1 MKRFLVSLLIFLL
14 VSSAAFADPLT
25 LLEDYAED
33 IVEPYDEDD
42 PSAGTFSY
50 SYRYPQVDEAAE
62 GASGINVFYLDLID
76 YDLGFT
82 VPFIQDSFEGY
93 DSSTVITYEITCN
106 NDDFFSVLIRK
117 EENNPD
123 ISRVYWT
130 GNVFARKNGGSGTTT
145 NLPRYLGILD
155 TAANDTWLEDR
166 QTAKADTLVREM
178 VWEMISENSSGIS
191 FNDDFTE
198 EDLSH
203 VFFPEEDFYLDETG
217 NPVFFLQPG
226 VAAPEDAGLLT
237 FPVLLE
243 DILDEL

>member
-1 MKRFLVSLLIFLL
+1 MKRFLVLLLVFLL
-14 VSSAAFADPLT
+14 FSSAALADPLT

-62 GASGINVFYLDLID
+62 GGSGINVFYLDLID

-117 EENNPD
+117 EEPMD
-123 ISRVYWT
+123 AM
-130 GNVFARKNGGSGTTT
+130 AR
-145 NLPRYLGILD
+145 LY
-155 TAANDTWLEDR
+155 
-166 QTAKADTLVREM
+166 
-178 VWEMISENSSGIS
+178 
-191 FNDDFTE
+191 
-198 EDLSH
+198 
-203 VFFPEEDFYLDETG
+203 
-217 NPVFFLQPG
+217 PVCQRRS
-226 VAAPEDAGLLT
+226 AH
-237 FPVLLE
+237 
-243 DILDEL
+243 